1 MAKLAAVVDSL
12 EGVAEPLRD
21 MYAPRDDGKYI
32 LQLEGPPP
40 GFVEAARLAE
50 FRQNNSALGNRAKE
64 LEAALKAYEGI
75 DPEAAR
81 KALAAEQEQAK
92 AIEAKKLLKAEDV
105 QALIDRAVT
114 PLAQQIEAEKS
125 ARAKAEQS
133 LAEKVVNEGIVAA
146 ARKAGELNP
155 GSEDLLVLKARAA
168 GWTTQDGKLVQQQD
182 GQPVYS
188 KRDAGQLRSIDEWVA
203 EEAVTALGRM
213 WKPSVGGGSSGS
225 RAPVGPNVIAFTDR
239 ERFRKNLDKVAKGE
253 LRVEMPQ

>member
-12 EGVAEPLRD
+12 EGVAEPLREA
-21 MYAPRDDGKYI
+21 YAERDDGKFV
-32 LQLEGPPP
+32 LQLDGAPP

-64 LEAALKAYEGI
+64 LENALKAYEGI

-81 KALAAEQEQAK
+81 KALAAQQEQER
-92 AIEAKKLLKAEDV
+92 AIESKKLLRAEDV

-114 PLAQQIEAEKS
+114 PLAQQIDAEKK
-125 ARAKAEQS
+125 ARAAAEQS

-168 GWTTQDGKLVQQQD
+168 GWTTQDGRLVQQQD

-188 KRDAGQLRSIDEWVA
+188 KRDAGQLRSIDEWIA
-203 EEAVTALGRM
+203 EEAVTALGWM

-225 RAPVGPNVIAFTDR
+225 RAPAGPNVIPFTDR
-239 ERFRKNLDKVAKGE
+239 ERFRKNLDKIAKGE
-253 LRVEMPQ
+253 LRVEMQ